1 LTQAVQARKTG
12 KQCEAKSGIRFLTGL
27 CLICCGLLLPVL
39 SASGLVVGGITVESN
54 VILGGNNVLDSF
66 DSSNPSHSMWHSNLW
81 FQGHNFGT
89 YTNAKRTDQI
99 VVGTDSSIL
108 TFNAGVVIYGYV
120 DTAPG
125 GSVSVSNGCSVG
137 DQATWIGPNPQSPWN
152 TGIQPNHARDDM
164 NVIFDDAVLPIP
176 TNSLNPTAP
185 GVWYSTGYYPLGTNI
200 DGNTYYY
207 LVTNVPGLI
216 TSPTNKVFY
225 SLWSIANNSASIFI
239 DASNCVLY
247 LPNGISM
254 KSGNNLTLNVT
265 NNANVEIYTGGTL
278 DTGNGAINNAYQY
291 APTFKIFG
299 LPTCNSIIFP
309 GNASLTAWIYA
320 PDADVTFSG
329 GGSNPYDIAGAFMV
343 HSVAL
348 KGNFHFHFDQ
358 VLKILQPPYRYVAD
372 DWQEVH

>member
-1 LTQAVQARKTG
+1 VN
-12 KQCEAKSGIRFLTGL
+12 
-27 CLICCGLLLPVL
+27 
-39 SASGLVVGGITVESN
+39 GG
-54 VILGGNNVLDSF
+54 D
-66 DSSNPSHSMWHSNLW
+66 
-81 FQGHNFGT
+81 
-89 YTNAKRTDQI
+89 
-99 VVGTDSSIL
+99 
-108 TFNAGVVIYGYV
+108 VIYGYV
-120 DTAPG
+120 DTGPG
-125 GSVSVSNGCSVG
+125 GTVSLKGNGNSVG
-137 DQATWIGPNPQSPWN
+137 DQPNWIGPNPQSPWN
-152 TGIQPNHARDDM
+152 TGIQPNHSRDDM

-185 GVWYSTGYYPLGTNI
+185 GVWYSTGFYPLGTNI

-372 DWQEVH
+372 NWQEVH